1 MQKANLKKYIN
12 EYIEIKAEIADLKH
26 RIKKQKSNSITKD
39 VVSTSSGS
47 PSYAK
52 HNVIISGVDVKL
64 NSKIKTYEKLLI
76 NAQIKLTN
84 ILIEIETE
92 IQQIDDSLIR
102 LLIRL
107 RYIDNLTWQQIAFR
121 IGKHDEQYP
130 RKKINEFFNKY
141 EKYENSDVE

>member
-1 MQKANLKKYIN
+1 MQKANLKKFIN

-26 RIKKQKSNSITKD
+26 RIKKQKSNGITQD
-39 VVSTSSGS
+39 VVSASSGS

-76 NAQIKLTN
+76 NAETRLTD

-141 EKYENSDVE
+141 EKYEKSNVK